1 MSSSAFFADLITWI
15 PFITAALLCFL
26 PMKNQLRFSRGK
38 TIKIVSVV
46 FLIMILVLS
55 AVEVYFGL
63 SYNGI
68 TPLAF
73 LICFIVFRYCLSCH
87 TSKALFM
94 FVLSGAA
101 TGFLNNFSNGY
112 DAVINPFSDINHFSF
127 RAAVFQALINVIF
140 LLIVWHPL
148 RVFGRMMVDRLNQN
162 RIWYTATGLM
172 SIFLTYNLFI
182 VPRHYETL
190 HVHNVFLAFWI
201 SLVLFFT
208 LMILLCIQFYFI
220 VTAMIET
227 ADIEN
232 ENNILQMQETQFKKQ
247 QRYLEAVAKERHDF
261 KHTVRTI
268 KSLAAE
274 GKTEEIESL
283 IDRYIVDMPGLTVK
297 TVCSNPAVNAVLN
310 YYMEIAKMEK
320 IPLSVDISL
329 PKEMDIS
336 DNELCS
342 IFGNILENAINAC
355 REIEAYKRFIRLTA
369 AVRNDYY
376 LFITAVNSFNG
387 TPEIVNGTYFST
399 GHKRNGLGLVSI
411 GSIARSRGGN
421 AYFSHEGCEFFS
433 NVMLPVRR

>member
-1 MSSSAFFADLITWI
+1 
-15 PFITAALLCFL
+15 
-26 PMKNQLRFSRGK
+26 
-38 TIKIVSVV
+38 
-46 FLIMILVLS
+46 
-55 AVEVYFGL
+55 
-63 SYNGI
+63 
-68 TPLAF
+68 
-73 LICFIVFRYCLSCH
+73 
-87 TSKALFM
+87 
-94 FVLSGAA
+94 
-101 TGFLNNFSNGY
+101 
-112 DAVINPFSDINHFSF
+112 
-127 RAAVFQALINVIF
+127 
-140 LLIVWHPL
+140 
-148 RVFGRMMVDRLNQN
+148 
-162 RIWYTATGLM
+162 
-172 SIFLTYNLFI
+172 
-182 VPRHYETL
+182 
-190 HVHNVFLAFWI
+190 
-201 SLVLFFT
+201 
-208 LMILLCIQFYFI
+208 
-220 VTAMIET
+220 
-227 ADIEN
+227 
-232 ENNILQMQETQFKKQ
+232 MQETQFKKQ